1 MHVKRRALSGAR
13 RAVFAAA
20 PIRPAAHAGGG
31 AGVKSQ
37 QDGGAAD
44 AGRGG
49 MRERGVRQGGEG
61 DATSARHQL
70 EPRGWAPGMQGGRL
84 FRGLDNALLLYEPG
98 AQARDGRGAK
108 VESNAVGHVA
118 LRQPNAG
125 GTPSELLIHTAL
137 RDRPCCICRF
147 VLWFLGSNT

>member
-1 MHVKRRALSGAR
+1 MHLAV
-13 RAVFAAA
+13 RAVLSLPQPPSGRPRMRGAA
-20 PIRPAAHAGGG
+20 PESSHSRTGAQPMPGVAACENAGSGKVARAMPLQRDTSLSREGG
-31 AGVKSQ
+31 LLVCG
-37 QDGGAAD
+37 
-44 AGRGG
+44 
-49 MRERGVRQGGEG
+49 
-61 DATSARHQL
+61 
-70 EPRGWAPGMQGGRL
+70 GGRL